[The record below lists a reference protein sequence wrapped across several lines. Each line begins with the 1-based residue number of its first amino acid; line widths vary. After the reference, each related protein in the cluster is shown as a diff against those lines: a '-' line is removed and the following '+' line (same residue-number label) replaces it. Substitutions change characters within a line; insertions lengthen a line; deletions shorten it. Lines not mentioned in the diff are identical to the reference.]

1 MTRNRFPKMRHSR
14 RQAMA
19 ALLKSWEQQ
28 RAAEVAKEL
37 AEVVNVVQASAGVGD
52 NAAAQALAT
61 LVEAEDASPGVSGP
75 TAK

>member
-1 MTRNRFPKMRHSR
+1 MSRNRFPKLRQSR
-14 RQAMA
+14 RQATA

-37 AEVVNVVQASAGVGD
+37 AEVVNEVQASAGVGG

-61 LVEAEDASPGVSGP
+61 LIEAEDASPSVSGP